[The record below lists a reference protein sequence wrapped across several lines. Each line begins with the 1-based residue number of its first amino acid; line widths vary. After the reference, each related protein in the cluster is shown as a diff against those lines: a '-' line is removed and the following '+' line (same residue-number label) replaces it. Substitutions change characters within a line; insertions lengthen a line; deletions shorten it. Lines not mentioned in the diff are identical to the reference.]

1 MGKKTVYMPLDP
13 KESLKRVARETR
25 TSEAEVDRQAE
36 GEEVAREDRPR
47 PRVPISSREIGDPT
61 AAERVDELLT
71 GFGRT

>member
-13 KESLKRVARETR
+13 KESLEPMARETG
-25 TSEAEVDRQAE
+25 TSEAELVRQAE
-36 GEEVAREDRPR
+36 SEEVAREDRPP
-47 PRVPISSREIGDPT
+47 PRVPIRSQGIGDPT